1 MATKGGHMESR
12 GLQRFAP
19 LTGVVFVALIVL
31 AIIIGGETPDNDDS
45 RQAIVDFWS
54 ENDDAQIWSNII
66 GAWATVFFLWFAASL
81 RSALRRGEEGP
92 ARLSTLSF
100 GGAVVAAVGLL
111 SALSLNF
118 AVADSVGDVP
128 ASVTQT
134 LTVLS
139 NGFFFPIAAGY
150 ALFFLAVGLLALRTG
165 MLPVWLGW
173 VTVALG
179 IVCLTP
185 VGFFA
190 LLLGLVWILIVSVLL
205 YRREI
210 GPAER
215 RTPADR
221 ASPAQE

>member
-1 MATKGGHMESR
+1 MQSR
-12 GLQRFAP
+12 GLERFAP
-19 LTGVVFVALIVL
+19 LTGVLFVALIVL
-31 AIIIGGETPDNDDS
+31 AIIIGGETPDNDES
-45 RQAIVDFWS
+45 RQAIVDFWKD
-54 ENDDAQIWSNII
+54 NDTAQIWSNVI
-66 GAWATVFFLWFAASL
+66 GAWATVAFLWFAATL
-81 RSALRRGEEGP
+81 RSALRRGEDGP

-118 AVADSVGDVP
+118 AVADSVDDVP

-150 ALFFLAVGLLALRTG
+150 AIFFLAVGVLSMRTR

-173 VTVALG
+173 VTVLLG
-179 IVCLTP
+179 VVCLTP

-190 LLLGLVWILIVSVLL
+190 LLVGLVWIVIVSVLL
-205 YRREI
+205 YRRET
-210 GPAER
+210 G
-215 RTPADR
+215 PADR
-221 ASPAQE
+221 RAPIDPASPARS

>member
-1 MATKGGHMESR
+1 MESR
-12 GLQRFAP
+12 GLERFAP
-19 LTGVVFVALIVL
+19 LTGVLFVAMIVL
-31 AIIIGGETPDNDDS
+31 AIVIGGETPDNDDS
-45 RQAIVDFWS
+45 RQAIVDFWKD
-54 ENDDAQIWSNII
+54 NDTAQIWSNII
-66 GAWATVFFLWFAASL
+66 GAWATVFFLWFAATL
-81 RSALRRGEEGP
+81 RSALRRAEEGP

-118 AVADSVGDVP
+118 AVADSVDDVP

-150 ALFFLAVGLLALRTG
+150 AVFFLAVGVLSVRTR
-165 MLPVWLGW
+165 MLPAWLGW
-173 VTVALG
+173 VTVLLG

-190 LLLGLVWILIVSVLL
+190 LLLGLVWIVTVSILL
-205 YRREI
+205 YRRDT
-210 GPAER
+210 GPAEQ
-215 RTPADR
+215 RTPTDP
-221 ASPAQE
+221 ASPARA

>member
-1 MATKGGHMESR
+1 MDSR

-31 AIIIGGETPDNDDS
+31 AVIIGGETPDNGDS
-45 RQAIVDFWS
+45 RQAIVDFWKD
-54 ENDDAQIWSNII
+54 NDNAQIWSNII
-66 GAWATVFFLWFAASL
+66 GAWGTVFFLWFAASVY
-81 RSALRRGEEGP
+81 SALRRGEEGP
-92 ARLSTLSF
+92 ARLSALSF

-150 ALFFLAVGLLALRTG
+150 AVFFLAVGVLAVRTRT
-165 MLPVWLGW
+165 LPVWLGW
-173 VTVALG
+173 VTVVLG

-190 LLLGLVWILIVSVLL
+190 LLVGMVWILIVSVML
-205 YRREI
+205 YRRET
-210 GPAER
+210 GLAER
-215 RTPADR
+215 PTPVDP
-221 ASPAQE
+221 ASPAPA

>member
-1 MATKGGHMESR
+1 MEAR
-12 GLQRFAP
+12 GLERFAP

-31 AIIIGGETPDNDDS
+31 AIVIGGETPDNDDS
-45 RQAIVDFWS
+45 QEAIVEFWRD
-54 ENDDAQIWSNII
+54 NDDAQIWSNVI

-150 ALFFLAVGLLALRTG
+150 AVFFLAVGVLSVRTR

-173 VTVALG
+173 LTVLLG

-190 LLLGLVWILIVSVLL
+190 LLLGLVWIVLVSVLL
-205 YRREI
+205 YRRET
-210 GPAER
+210 GPVER
-215 RTPADR
+215 RTRVDPAPPG
-221 ASPAQE
+221 ASVS

>member
-1 MATKGGHMESR
+1 MESR
-12 GLQRFAP
+12 GLERFAP
-19 LTGVVFVALIVL
+19 LTGVLFVALIVL
-31 AIIIGGETPDNDDS
+31 AIVIGGETPDNDDS
-45 RQAIVDFWS
+45 QQAIVEFWRD
-54 ENDDAQIWSNII
+54 NDDAQIWSNVI

-81 RSALRRGEEGP
+81 RSALRRAEGGP

-150 ALFFLAVGLLALRTG
+150 AVFFLAVGVLSVRTR

-173 VTVALG
+173 VTVLLG
-179 IVCLTP
+179 VVCLTP

-190 LLLGLVWILIVSVLL
+190 LLLGLVWIVLVSVLL
-205 YRREI
+205 YRRET
-210 GPAER
+210 GPTER
-215 RTPADR
+215 HAPIDP
-221 ASPAQE
+221 ASPSASVS

>member
-1 MATKGGHMESR
+1 MQSR
-12 GLQRFAP
+12 GLERFAP
-19 LTGVVFVALIVL
+19 LTGVLFVALIVL
-31 AIIIGGETPDNDDS
+31 AIVIGGETPDNDDS
-45 RQAIVDFWS
+45 QQAIVDFWKD
-54 ENDDAQIWSNII
+54 NDTAQIWSNVI
-66 GAWATVFFLWFAASL
+66 GAWATVFFLWFAATL

-118 AVADSVGDVP
+118 AVADSVDDVP

-150 ALFFLAVGLLALRTG
+150 AVFFLAVGVLSLRTR
-165 MLPVWLGW
+165 MLPAWLGW
-173 VTVALG
+173 VAVVLG

-190 LLLGLVWILIVSVLL
+190 LLLGLIWIVIVSVLL
-205 YRREI
+205 YRRET

-215 RTPADR
+215 RTPIDP
-221 ASPAQE
+221 ASPASA

>member
-1 MATKGGHMESR
+1 MESR
-12 GLQRFAP
+12 GLQRLAP

-45 RQAIVDFWS
+45 RQAIVEFWS
-54 ENDDAQIWSNII
+54 DNDDAQIWSNII

-92 ARLSTLSF
+92 GRLSTLSF

-150 ALFFLAVGLLALRTG
+150 ALFFLAVGVLAVRIRI
-165 MLPVWLGW
+165 LPVWLGW
-173 VTVALG
+173 VTVVLG

-205 YRREI
+205 YRRET

-215 RTPADR
+215 PTPADP
-221 ASPAQE
+221 APPAQA

>member
-1 MATKGGHMESR
+1 MKAR
-12 GLQRFAP
+12 GLERFAP

-31 AIIIGGETPDNDDS
+31 AIVIGGETPDNDDS
-45 RQAIVDFWS
+45 QQAIVEFWRD
-54 ENDDAQIWSNII
+54 NDDAQIWSNII

-150 ALFFLAVGLLALRTG
+150 AVFFLAVGVLSVRAR

-173 VTVALG
+173 LAVLLG

-190 LLLGLVWILIVSVLL
+190 LLLGLVWIVLVSVLL
-205 YRREI
+205 YRREA
-210 GPAER
+210 GPAEG
-215 RTPADR
+215 RTRVDP
-221 ASPAQE
+221 ASPGANVS

>member
-1 MATKGGHMESR
+1 MESR
-12 GLQRFAP
+12 GLERFAP
-19 LTGVVFVALIVL
+19 LTGVLFVALIVL
-31 AIIIGGETPDNDDS
+31 AIVIGGETPDNDDS
-45 RQAIVDFWS
+45 RQAIVAFW
-54 ENDDAQIWSNII
+54 EDNDTAQIWSNVI
-66 GAWATVFFLWFAASL
+66 GAWATVFFLWFAATL
-81 RSALRRGEEGP
+81 RSALRRAEEGP

-118 AVADSVGDVP
+118 AVADSVDEVP

-150 ALFFLAVGLLALRTG
+150 AVFFLAAGVLSVRTR

-173 VTVALG
+173 VTVLLG

-190 LLLGLVWILIVSVLL
+190 LLLGLVWIVAVSVLL
-205 YRREI
+205 YRRET

-215 RTPADR
+215 PTPID
-221 ASPAQE
+221 PAAPARP

>member
-1 MATKGGHMESR
+1 MQSR
-12 GLQRFAP
+12 GLERFAP
-19 LTGVVFVALIVL
+19 LTGVVFVGLIVL

-45 RQAIVDFWS
+45 RQAIVDFWRD
-54 ENDDAQIWSNII
+54 NDTAQIWSNIV
-66 GAWATVFFLWFAASL
+66 GAWATVFFLWFAATL

-118 AVADSVGDVP
+118 AVADSVDDVP

-150 ALFFLAVGLLALRTG
+150 AVFFLAVGVLSVRTG

-173 VTVALG
+173 VTVLLG
-179 IVCLTP
+179 IISLTP

-190 LLLGLVWILIVSVLL
+190 LLVGLVWIVIVSVLL
-205 YRREI
+205 YRREA

-215 RTPADR
+215 RTPIDP
-221 ASPAQE
+221 ASPART

>member
-1 MATKGGHMESR
+1 MKSR
-12 GLQRFAP
+12 GLERFAP

-31 AIIIGGETPDNDDS
+31 AIVIGGETPDNDDS
-45 RQAIVDFWS
+45 QQAIVEFWRD
-54 ENDDAQIWSNII
+54 NDDAQIWSNII

-81 RSALRRGEEGP
+81 RSVLRRGEEGP

-150 ALFFLAVGLLALRTG
+150 AVFFLAVGVLCVRTR

-173 VTVALG
+173 LTVLLG

-190 LLLGLVWILIVSVLL
+190 LLLGLVWIVLVSVLL
-205 YRREI
+205 YRRET

-215 RTPADR
+215 RTRVDP
-221 ASPAQE
+221 ASPGASVS

>member
-1 MATKGGHMESR
+1 MKSR
-12 GLQRFAP
+12 GLERFAP

-31 AIIIGGETPDNDDS
+31 AIVIGGETPDNDDS
-45 RQAIVDFWS
+45 QQAIVEFWRD
-54 ENDDAQIWSNII
+54 NDDAQIWSNII

-92 ARLSTLSF
+92 ARLSTQSF

-150 ALFFLAVGLLALRTG
+150 AVFFLAVGVLSVRIR

-173 VTVALG
+173 LTVLLG

-190 LLLGLVWILIVSVLL
+190 LLLGLVWIVLVSVLL
-205 YRREI
+205 YRREA
-210 GPAER
+210 GPAEG
-215 RTPADR
+215 RTRVDP
-221 ASPAQE
+221 ASPGASVS

>member
-1 MATKGGHMESR
+1 MHSR
-12 GLQRFAP
+12 GLERFAP
-19 LTGVVFVALIVL
+19 LTGILFVALIVL

-45 RQAIVDFWS
+45 RQAIVDFWRD
-54 ENDDAQIWSNII
+54 NDTAQIWSNIL
-66 GAWATVFFLWFAASL
+66 GAWATVFFLWFAATL
-81 RSALRRGEEGP
+81 RSALRRGEQGP

-118 AVADSVGDVP
+118 AVADSVDDVP

-150 ALFFLAVGLLALRTG
+150 AVFFLAVGVLSVRTR
-165 MLPVWLGW
+165 MLPAWLGW
-173 VTVALG
+173 VTVLLG

-190 LLLGLVWILIVSVLL
+190 LLLGLVWIVAVSILL
-205 YRREI
+205 YRRDT

-215 RTPADR
+215 RTPTDP
-221 ASPAQE
+221 ASPARA